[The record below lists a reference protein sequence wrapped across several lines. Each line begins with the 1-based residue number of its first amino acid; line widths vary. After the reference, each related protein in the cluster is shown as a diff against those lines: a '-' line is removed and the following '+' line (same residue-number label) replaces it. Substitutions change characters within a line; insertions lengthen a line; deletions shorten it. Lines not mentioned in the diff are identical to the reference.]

1 MGRPLAIL
9 LVEDEP
15 FVTLTVAE
23 MLGEMG
29 HSVIKAQDG
38 AAGLEA
44 FERHPGVD
52 LLITDIGLPRMRG
65 DALAARCRETRP
77 DLPVVFITGYPATDE
92 VEMQRTAFVG
102 KPFHS
107 AELISAILE
116 IRPLKPGQTLSGRR
130 EAIRRVLRD
139 TLATVMR

>member
-52 LLITDIGLPRMRG
+52 LLITDIGLPRLRG
-65 DALAARCRETRP
+65 DALATRCRETRP

-92 VEMQRTAFVG
+92 VEMRVTGFFIDG
-102 KPFHS
+102 RS
-107 AELISAILE
+107 
-116 IRPLKPGQTLSGRR
+116 TLYKSP
-130 EAIRRVLRD
+130 
-139 TLATVMR
+139 